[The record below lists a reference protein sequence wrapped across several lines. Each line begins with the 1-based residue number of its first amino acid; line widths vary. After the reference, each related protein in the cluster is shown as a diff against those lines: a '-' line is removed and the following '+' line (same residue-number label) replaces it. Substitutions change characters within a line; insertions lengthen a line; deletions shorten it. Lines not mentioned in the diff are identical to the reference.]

1 MPRAPYGFRQPVDG
15 KEGMA
20 MSMYIHISELKKL
33 DELRAVWGLKRN
45 AALRRLIVEG
55 HQRELQAKG

>member
-1 MPRAPYGFRQPVDG
+1 MPRAPYGARQPPVG

-20 MSMYIHISELKKL
+20 MSMYIHVSELKML
-33 DELRAVWGLKRN
+33 DELRSVWGLKRN

-55 HQRELQAKG
+55 YQREVVTDG